1 MKHSKQAEVGVK
13 KVVHLF
19 FEQQNFT
26 ALYEELA
33 EDITWI
39 ATDGRE
45 LGKNLKKAYQYFL
58 EETGFQDGK
67 LKITKESHCA
77 ELLDKNYARIMSI
90 IEIQDES
97 SGLSRR
103 IRMTMLVK
111 REGQGLKIFHVH
123 SSLYNSEIGLRHP
136 QKELRGN
143 MTERIQKAM
152 DNQELK
158 LYIQPQFDIQTQK
171 IIGGEVLIRWMD
183 EGGSVMDP
191 DQFLPLL
198 EKEGSIGIL
207 DLYVLENLCR
217 NMAQWIRE
225 GDKKIPMAVNQSARN
240 LEFAFQHIRRFIQI
254 VDAYNIPHD
263 LITYEV
269 TETVLL
275 NGTEQIIQTFEELKN
290 LGFTVSVD
298 DFGSGYAS
306 FHTLHIVHPGELKI
320 DQSLLRG
327 RKRDVG
333 MEIVIRKIIEM
344 AHELNMDV
352 VCEGIE
358 EEEQLEFLR
367 KAGCDKG
374 QGYLISKPIPIEEFR
389 ERYLTAV
396 CV

>member
-1 MKHSKQAEVGVK
+1 MKHSKQAEAGVK

-19 FEQQNFT
+19 FEQQNFA

-58 EETGFQDGK
+58 EETGFHEGK
-67 LKITKESHCA
+67 LKITKESHHA
-77 ELLDKNYARIMSI
+77 ERLDDNYARVMSI
-90 IEIQDES
+90 VEVSDTN

-103 IRMTMLVK
+103 IRITMLVK
-111 REGQGLKIFHVH
+111 REGQSLKIFHVH
-123 SSLYNSEIGLRHP
+123 SSTYNFETKRQHCHK
-136 QKELRGN
+136 QDNEN
-143 MTERIQKAM
+143 MTKRIRKAM
-152 DNQELK
+152 DHHELK
-158 LYIQPQFDIQTQK
+158 LYIQPQFDIQTQE
-171 IIGGEVLIRWMD
+171 IIGGEVLIRWID
-183 EGGSVMDP
+183 EWGNVIQP
-191 DQFLPLL
+191 DQFLPYL
-198 EKEGSIGIL
+198 EKEGSIAML
-207 DLYVLENLCR
+207 DLYVLESLCR

-225 GDKKIPMAVNQSARN
+225 GDKRIPMAVNQSVKN
-240 LEFAFQHIRRFIQI
+240 LEFASQHMQRFIQI
-254 VDAYNIPHD
+254 VDTYHIPHN

-269 TETVLL
+269 TETALL
-275 NGTEQIIQTFEELKN
+275 HGTEQIIRMFENLKK

-306 FHTLHIVHPGELKI
+306 FQSLHIIHPEELKI

-327 RKRDVG
+327 RKRDTG
-333 MEIVIRKIIEM
+333 MEVVIRKIIEM
-344 AHELNMDV
+344 AHELEMNV

-374 QGYLISKPIPIEEFR
+374 QGYLISKPLPIEEFR